1 MTGSPVLEAFVW
13 IGFALVVLIVFA
25 VFLYLDRPR

>member
-13 IGFALVVLIVFA
+13 IGFALVVAILFA
-25 VFLYLDRPR
+25 AFLYLDGDR